1 MITLST
7 LQMKDIVYIEDGTK
21 IGNLTDIEINVDLG
35 KITNLVVA
43 TKTKTLGVFGE
54 SREIIIPWEH
64 VMKIGHDVIL
74 VKKNGNFSTVQI
86 QQNVDSSSSYQQ

>member
-1 MITLST
+1 MITLSA

-21 IGNLTDIEINVDLG
+21 IGSLTDIEINVDMG

-43 TKTKTLGVFGE
+43 TKTKTFGVFGE
-54 SREIIIPWEH
+54 SREIIIPWEY

-74 VKKNGNFSTVQI
+74 VKKNGHYPTLQVQD
-86 QQNVDSSSSYQQ
+86 NEDSSSTYQQ

>member
-1 MITLST
+1 MITLSA

-21 IGNLTDIEINVDLG
+21 IGNLTDIEINVDIG

-43 TKTKTLGVFGE
+43 TKTKTFGVFGE
-54 SREIIIPWEH
+54 SREIIIPWAH

-74 VKKNGNFSTVQI
+74 VKKNGSFPTAQVEQK
-86 QQNVDSSSSYQQ
+86 VDSPSTYQQ

>member
-21 IGNLTDIEINVDLG
+21 IGNLTDIEINVDIG
-35 KITNLVVA
+35 TITNLVVA
-43 TKTKTLGVFGE
+43 TKSKVFGMFGE
-54 SREIIIPWEH
+54 TREVVIPWAH

-74 VKKNGNFSTVQI
+74 VKKNSTFPTMQI
-86 QQNVDSSSSYQQ
+86 NQKDDNNETYQQ

>member
-1 MITLST
+1 MITLSA

-21 IGNLTDIEINVDLG
+21 IGNLTDIEINVDIG
-35 KITNLVVA
+35 NITNIVVA

-74 VKKNGNFSTVQI
+74 VKKNGDFPTLQI
-86 QQNVDSSSSYQQ
+86 QQKEDSSSSYQQ